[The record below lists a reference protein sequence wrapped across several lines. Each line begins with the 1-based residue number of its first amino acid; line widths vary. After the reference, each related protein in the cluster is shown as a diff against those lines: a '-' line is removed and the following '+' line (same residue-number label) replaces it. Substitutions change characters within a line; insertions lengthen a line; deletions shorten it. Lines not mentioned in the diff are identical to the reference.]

1 MKTSLVYIL
10 ILTIIFSFSS
20 CSKDV
25 GPVDNVQAGE
35 NVSFANDIQPVFD
48 QNCVSC
54 HPASGNLDLTAGNSY
69 ANLVNVNA
77 SGYSGKRVVPGD
89 SEQSILFK
97 KIDGSSAY
105 GSNMPLG
112 GSLSQMEINLIKKW
126 IDEGALNN

>member
-54 HPASGNLDLTAGNSY
+54 HPSSGNLDLTSGNSY

-77 SGYSGKRVVPGD
+77 SNYSGKRVVPSD
-89 SEQSILFK
+89 SEQSILYK

-112 GSLSQMEINLIKKW
+112 GSLSQTEINLVKRW